1 VLFYLFLLFVVV
13 PLSELFLLFK
23 LAELTSPSMT
33 LGLVIIT
40 GALGSLLAKA
50 QGLRTLHR
58 VREELASGRMP
69 TDSLVD
75 AVMILVA
82 GALLLTP
89 GMLTDLF
96 GFSLLIPICRRFYRR
111 AAKNWFQRNFKIQ
124 TFATGPDHQ
133 RGETSQVI
141 DSYVVDS
148 ANETDKEL

>member
-1 VLFYLFLLFVVV
+1 MLFYLFLLFVVV

-40 GALGSLLAKA
+40 GAFGSLLAKA

-58 VREELASGRMP
+58 VREELALGRMP

-111 AAKNWFQRNFKIQ
+111 VAKQWFQRNFKIQ
-124 TFATGPDHQ
+124 TFATGPEHQ
-133 RGETSQVI
+133 PRASQVI

-148 ANETDKEL
+148 ANETDEEL